1 MADEP
6 NLFETFGLPTPQPF
20 SMNMPLHV
28 AESHNE
34 LRLIF
39 IHHLAKVGFTKVHS
53 TRDGMEA
60 LAALKETPC
69 EIAVI
74 ARDLEKVSGLDLTR
88 ELSEST
94 GLNRPANILVT
105 VPPGRS
111 EIMHALE
118 AGVDDFLIKPVVQG
132 DILVKIKSA
141 HRAFNNPKS
150 PARVYEYAKKL
161 LRGKEIDKAFAVYEK
176 LAQLN
181 DKAARPHVGMAKV
194 HCEREKYE
202 DALRDLGSGIQKNP
216 NYVHAFELRGQV
228 YLKMGD
234 KEKALADLTKAIAI
248 SPLNVARYDSC
259 CQLMLALDNIDGC
272 ISILEMGL
280 KQGLEDPFVTERLGY
295 CYFLKKEYSTALRHL
310 REAVRMDP
318 ENISYMNS
326 LAICYRDDK
335 DFDKAI
341 ETYNKIIKKDPANHL
356 VLFNKAVTLKHM
368 KKFDESEKLLGRVL
382 ELDPNNAKAKE
393 QLASVAESKKAG

>member
-1 MADEP
+1 MSDDT
-6 NLFETFGLPTPQPF
+6 NLFEVFGVPAPQPF
-20 SMNMPLHV
+20 SLNMPVHI

-39 IHHLAKVGFTKVHS
+39 VHHLAKVGFTKVHS

-60 LAALKETPC
+60 LSTLKETSC
-69 EIAVI
+69 EIALI
-74 ARDLEKVSGLDLTR
+74 ARDLEKVSGLDLAR

-141 HRAFNNPKS
+141 HRTFNNPKN
-150 PARVYEYAKKL
+150 PERIYEFAKTL
-161 LRGKEIDKAFAVYEK
+161 LRKKELDKSFAVYEK
-176 LAQLN
+176 LSQHN
-181 DKAARPHVGMAKV
+181 DKAARPHVGKARILM
-194 HCEREKYE
+194 EKDKIQE
-202 DALRDLGSGIQKNP
+202 ALDELGRGIQKNQ
-216 NYVHAFELRGQV
+216 NYVHAYELRGHV
-228 YLKMGD
+228 HLKLGE
-234 KEKALADLTKAIAI
+234 KEKALADLTKAISI

-259 CQLMLALDNIDGC
+259 CQLMLLLGDIDGC
-272 ISILEMGL
+272 IRILEMGL
-280 KQGLEDPFVTERLGY
+280 KQGLEDPFITERLGH
-295 CYFLKKEYSTALRHL
+295 CYFLKKEYSTALRYL
-310 REAVRMDP
+310 REAVRLDP

-341 ETYNKIIKKDPANHL
+341 ESYNRIIKKDPSNHL

-368 KKFDESEKLLGRVL
+368 KKFDEAEKLFARVI
-382 ELDPNNAKAKE
+382 EIDPGNTKAKE
-393 QLASVAESKKAG
+393 QIINVSELRKAG